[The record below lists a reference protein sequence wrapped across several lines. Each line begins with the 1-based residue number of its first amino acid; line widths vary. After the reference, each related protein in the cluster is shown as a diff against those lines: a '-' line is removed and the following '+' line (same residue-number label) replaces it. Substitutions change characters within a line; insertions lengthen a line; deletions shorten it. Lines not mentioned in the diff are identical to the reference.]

1 MQCCAVQCSA
11 VPAGRLWG
19 SGCSS
24 EGSGTPGDRQST
36 PSAHTDLHTQPDTA
50 ALEAWQ
56 IDEEGFFL
64 RPLTYPERA
73 ASVLTS
79 THQIIA
85 VGIWGVTANRT

>member
-1 MQCCAVQCSA
+1 M
-11 VPAGRLWG
+11 
-19 SGCSS
+19 
-24 EGSGTPGDRQST
+24 
-36 PSAHTDLHTQPDTA
+36 A

>member
-1 MQCCAVQCSA
+1 MQCSA

-24 EGSGTPGDRQST
+24 EGSGIPGDKQST

-56 IDEEGFFL
+56 IDKEGFFL
-64 RPLTYPERA
+64 QPPCYPERA
-73 ASVLTS
+73 ASVLTF